1 MDIRRLTAELSVSP
15 QMAAA
20 DLAAV
25 AAAGFR
31 SVICNR
37 PDGEG
42 SDQPSYE
49 EIERAAGGHGLEA
62 RYLPAESGK
71 VTDAQAAEFGR
82 VMAMLPKPVLAFCR
96 TSSVNAAT
104 NSSWMSSCTSR
115 RVAAVQSWPAL

>member
-71 VTDAQAAEFGR
+71 VTDAQAAEFGPL
-82 VMAMLPKPVLAFCR
+82 VTGDFIEVLG
-96 TSSVNAAT
+96 
-104 NSSWMSSCTSR
+104 
-115 RVAAVQSWPAL
+115 ALKDLAEAG